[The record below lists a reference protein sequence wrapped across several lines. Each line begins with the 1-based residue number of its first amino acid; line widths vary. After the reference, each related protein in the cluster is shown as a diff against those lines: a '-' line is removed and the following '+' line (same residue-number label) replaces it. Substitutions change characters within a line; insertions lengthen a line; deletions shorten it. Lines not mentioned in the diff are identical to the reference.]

1 MIGHLI
7 ATAPSMLLQAPQ
19 VKPGEMT
26 PDQQFQIAME
36 AMRGGGIGFS
46 SAILAM
52 LVPFAV
58 CLLIGVAVWLWYRQK
73 QAQIEVQAE
82 VHKQLLNKFSS
93 GRELTEFLESKGGQ
107 RFFDAMSSQRRAGPD
122 HVLRMMRTGIVLTTV
137 GLGLLVWA
145 ITVGQK
151 DQFFFAAVILPLGV
165 GFLISAA
172 VSHRFVERGEEKT
185 PITSAS

>member
-1 MIGHLI
+1 
-7 ATAPSMLLQAPQ
+7 MLLQAPQ